1 MQDEDDETFV
11 SPRNAVEAVLAQM
24 WMEVLRLDR
33 VGVFDDFFELGGHSL
48 LIMQVIA
55 RLRDAFRIE
64 LPPASFFN
72 ATTIADLARMVV
84 AQEEQAGQ
92 MEKIAVIIQRLDQMS
107 DEDAQATLDERRRP
121 AEEQARAAG
130 DQA

>member
-1 MQDEDDETFV
+1 
-11 SPRNAVEAVLAQM
+11 
-24 WMEVLRLDR
+24 
-33 VGVFDDFFELGGHSL
+33 
-48 LIMQVIA
+48 MQVIA

-84 AQEEQAGQ
+84 AQEEQTGQ

-107 DEDAQATLDERRRP
+107 DEDAQATLDAKRRP